1 MLGLMKKDFLLVRKQ
16 LLIVVGIMV
25 FYTFILGSGKSF
37 DYQIGLFGGYTVA
50 FMAIIPV
57 TMLGY
62 DEKNKWGKY
71 SSAMPIN
78 RKENVISKFLV
89 MLLFL
94 FVDLLA
100 FVIVGFMK
108 GGDIILS
115 GISVFSLAISVS
127 SLILAVSYK
136 FGTDKGRFIFAGIIF
151 VTMAALAYF
160 FTDKAPS
167 LPSVSKSF
175 ELVSADAMAY
185 IFLAI
190 ALLIYLAC
198 MMFSIHVYS
207 KKDL

>member
-25 FYTFILGSGKSF
+25 FYILILGSGKSF

-78 RKENVISKFLV
+78 RKENVISKFLI

-94 FVDLLA
+94 LA
-100 FVIVGFMK
+100 FFIGGFIR
-108 GGDIILS
+108 GGDIIVS
-115 GISVFSLAISVS
+115 GISVFSLAISIS
-127 SLILAVSYK
+127 SFILAISYK
-136 FGTDKGRFIFAGIIF
+136 FGTDKGRIIFAGIIF
-151 VTMAALAYF
+151 VTMAALAF
-160 FTDKAPS
+160 IFSDEMSS
-167 LPSVSKSF
+167 LPSVSKSI
-175 ELVSADAMAY
+175 ELVSVDTMAY

-190 ALLIYLAC
+190 GLLIYLVC
-198 MMFSIHVYS
+198 MMVSIHVYS

>member
-25 FYTFILGSGKSF
+25 FYILILGSGKSF

-78 RKENVISKFLV
+78 RKENVISKFLI

-94 FVDLLA
+94 LADLLA
-100 FVIVGFMK
+100 FFIGGFIR
-108 GGDIILS
+108 GGDIIVS
-115 GISVFSLAISVS
+115 GISVFSLAISIS
-127 SLILAVSYK
+127 SFILAISYK
-136 FGTDKGRFIFAGIIF
+136 FGTDKGRIIFAGIIF
-151 VTMAALAYF
+151 VTMAALAF
-160 FTDKAPS
+160 IFSDEMSS
-167 LPSVSKSF
+167 LPSVSKSI
-175 ELVSADAMAY
+175 ELVSVDTMAY

-190 ALLIYLAC
+190 GLLIYLVC
-198 MMFSIHVYS
+198 MMVSIHVYS